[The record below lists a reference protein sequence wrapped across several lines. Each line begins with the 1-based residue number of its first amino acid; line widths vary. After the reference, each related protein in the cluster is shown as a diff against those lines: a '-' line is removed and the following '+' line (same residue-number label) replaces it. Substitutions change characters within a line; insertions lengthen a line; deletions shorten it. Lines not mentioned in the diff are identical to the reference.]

1 MISMTPLFCYKGGH
15 NPCEGHRQSN
25 LWLLLKAD
33 LVGSTIR
40 SWALNVAWT
49 LNFEKMSWI
58 GRFSKDLGAK
68 MAMWGFPD
76 PYMVKFGQFWASP
89 KLVLKWI
96 ACFALSSI
104 KLIFHLKDHKN
115 MMEQNSP
122 GENFV
127 IAHTLSLPFFD
138 PFVISATPY
147 QRYPNTPWKYHA
159 QLALFAEILAQY
171 LISPKHSFSSCALPF
186 CSSRFTQSSALKGSF
201 YLVQFITNLRNLI
214 SSWIGKSH

>member
-1 MISMTPLFCYKGGH
+1 
-15 NPCEGHRQSN
+15 
-25 LWLLLKAD
+25 
-33 LVGSTIR
+33 
-40 SWALNVAWT
+40 
-49 LNFEKMSWI
+49 
-58 GRFSKDLGAK
+58 
-68 MAMWGFPD
+68 MAIWGFPN
-76 PYMVKFGQFWASP
+76 PCMVKIGQFWTSP

-115 MMEQNSP
+115 MLEQNSP
-122 GENFV
+122 SENFV
-127 IAHTLSLPFFD
+127 IAHILSLPLFD

-186 CSSRFTQSSALKGSF
+186 CSNFFKILTVLSFEVASDPRVAILSAL
-201 YLVQFITNLRNLI
+201 ITEKIPLLWNFPQEMAQWASAGAITIQKADIRP
-214 SSWIGKSH
+214 KTA

>member
-1 MISMTPLFCYKGGH
+1 
-15 NPCEGHRQSN
+15 
-25 LWLLLKAD
+25 
-33 LVGSTIR
+33 
-40 SWALNVAWT
+40 
-49 LNFEKMSWI
+49 
-58 GRFSKDLGAK
+58 
-68 MAMWGFPD
+68 MAMWGFSD
-76 PYMVKFGQFWASP
+76 PRMVKFGQFWASP

-115 MMEQNSP
+115 MLEQNSP
-122 GENFV
+122 SENFV
-127 IAHTLSLPFFD
+127 IAHTLSLPLFD

-186 CSSRFTQSSALKGSF
+186 CSNFFKILTVLSFDVASDPRVAILSALITEKIPLLWNFPQEMAQWASAGATTIQKADIRPKTA
-201 YLVQFITNLRNLI
+201 YLGQF
-214 SSWIGKSH
+214 G